1 VIGTTL
7 RACVL
12 GVERSVLEQAWH
24 ERLNPATAA
33 QAIAI
38 GQQHGVPDLVARVL
52 AARGVGCHHAVAFL
66 SPKIRTLMPD
76 PDSVRDMGTA
86 IDRLVRAVRAR
97 EPVAIFGDYDV
108 DGAASAALLAGF
120 LEAWGCRTI
129 LHIPDRIFEGYGPNV
144 EAIQRFKRDGAK
156 LLVTV
161 DCGSSSFEPLAEAH
175 RLGLDAVVIDHHQIG
190 VELPTAAA
198 IVNPNRHD
206 DLSGLGHLCAAG
218 VVFMVLVGLQRA
230 LRAQNLASMQ
240 SHDLL
245 GELDLVALAT
255 IADMV
260 PLAGLNRAF
269 VSTGLEV
276 MKRRQRPGL
285 AALMDLAGADGPP
298 RPYHLAYLAG
308 PRINAGG
315 RIGDASLG
323 ARLLMMRDPTEV
335 QRVAGE
341 LDRLNRERQA
351 LEVQTLAEA
360 EALAAKDI
368 DTVQDVLLSHAD
380 DWHPGIVGLV
390 ASRLKERYRR
400 PAFAVTFKGRLG
412 TGSGR
417 SIAGVDIGRAVRAA
431 VDSGLLVK
439 GGGHAMAAGIT
450 VWRENLPAFRSFLA
464 EMLGPSVQTMRA
476 KEALLI
482 DATLAAA
489 GANLEVVDAIER
501 VGPFGPGNP
510 EPIFAFPA
518 QRIADAR
525 IIGAGHIRVRAAGH
539 DGKALQAIAFRAANT
554 PLGEALL
561 RAPGGAAMHL
571 AGTLSLDHWGG
582 SRRVQV
588 RVVDAAAA
596 DSRIVRGA

>member
-1 VIGTTL
+1 L
-7 RACVL
+7 RSCVL
-12 GVERSVLEQAWH
+12 GVERSVLDQSWH
-24 ERLNPATAA
+24 ERLNPVTAA
-33 QAIAI
+33 QALAI
-38 GQQHGVPDLVARVL
+38 GQQHGLPDLVARVL
-52 AARGVGCHHAVAFL
+52 AARGISSSHAAAFL

-76 PDSVRDMGTA
+76 PDSVRDMAGA
-86 IDRLVRAVRAR
+86 IDRLLRAIKLN
-97 EPVAIFGDYDV
+97 EIIAIFGDYDV

-120 LEAWGCRTI
+120 VEAWGCRTI

-144 EAIQRFKRDGAK
+144 EAINQFKRAGAS

-161 DCGSSSFEPLAEAH
+161 DCGSSSFEPLAEAN
-175 RLGLDAVVIDHHQIG
+175 RLGLDTIVIDHHQIG
-190 VELPTAAA
+190 VDLPKATAV
-198 IVNPNRHD
+198 VNPNRQD

-218 VVFMVLVGLQRA
+218 VVFMVLVGLKRA
-230 LRAQNLASMQ
+230 LRSQVLAPTAV
-240 SHDLL
+240 HDLL

-260 PLAGLNRAF
+260 PLTGLNRAF

-323 ARLLMMRDPTEV
+323 TRLLLMRDPAEV
-335 QRVAGE
+335 QRVATE

-360 EALAAKDI
+360 EALALMDLDEA
-368 DTVQDVLLSHAD
+368 QDVLISHAD

-400 PAFAVTFKGRLG
+400 PAFAITFNGRLG

-417 SIAGVDIGRAVRAA
+417 SIAGVDLGKAVRAA
-431 VDSGLLVK
+431 VENGLLVK
-439 GGGHAMAAGIT
+439 GGGHGMAAGIT
-450 VWRENLPAFRSFLA
+450 LWRENLGAFRGFLA
-464 EMLGPSVQTMRA
+464 QTLGPAIQIMRA

-489 GANLEVVDAIER
+489 GANLEVVGEMER
-501 VGPFGPGNP
+501 AGPFGPGNP
-510 EPIFAFPA
+510 EPTFAIPA
-518 QRIADAR
+518 QRIVDAR
-525 IIGAGHIRVRAAGH
+525 MIGTGHIKVRAAGG
-539 DGKALQAIAFRAANT
+539 DGTSLQAIAFRAANT

-561 RAPGGAAMHL
+561 RAKGGPAMHL

-582 SRRVQV
+582 SSRVQL

-596 DSRIVRGA
+596 GTHAARRT